1 MGGCCGFTTDS
12 ATICTYGPFSANDVI
27 LLVAYASPTENQDVI
42 DTSVVTA
49 LGDPSRAHA
58 GIKLLGF
65 KPFNPAGKHL
75 HITYLEVSSGKLWE
89 GTYPL
94 ISLTQQHSPCRLSR

>member
-1 MGGCCGFTTDS
+1 L

-27 LLVAYASPTENQDVI
+27 LLVAHASHTENQGMI
-42 DTSVVTA
+42 DTSVIAA
-49 LGDPSRAHA
+49 LSDPSRAHA

-65 KPFNPAGKHL
+65 KPFNPAGKHM
-75 HITYLEVSSGKLWE
+75 HITYLKVSSGKLRE

-94 ISLTQQHSPCRLSR
+94 ISLT